1 MISVQE
7 ALNAIENAA
16 LQKVEELQPFGAEL
30 LDSVLSRT
38 ITSPTDLPRFDASAM
53 DGYAVRFGDAADF
66 KLLEEELTAGHGA
79 EIMLA
84 PGEAVRIFTGATC
97 PATADAVV
105 MQEYTEISQGRLKV
119 SPPIKTGQNIR
130 RRGEELR
137 KGQAVL
143 PQGKKLNPSAI
154 GLIASLG
161 IAEVHVYQ
169 MPNVGIL
176 TTGDELTPP
185 GKKLAPG
192 KIYDS
197 NTYMLEA
204 FLKSQ
209 DVKRLRKWHVSD
221 DFKGT
226 ETTIGQALDEH
237 DILLISGGIS
247 VGDYDFV
254 KEALIAN
261 GVTQIFHTVK
271 QKPGKP
277 LFFGQKDQKFVFG
290 LPGNPASA
298 MSNAY
303 LYVLPLINRF
313 KGVEPIHLERVE
325 KFSASNF
332 ARKEGRAQFLK
343 ALLYQDEVT
352 LLEGQGSGMLK
363 SFAESN
369 ALVYVPEENKGI
381 KKGDVVTVIKF
392 NN

>member
-1 MISVQE
+1 M
-7 ALNAIENAA
+7 
-16 LQKVEELQPFGAEL
+16 
-30 LDSVLSRT
+30 
-38 ITSPTDLPRFDASAM
+38 
-53 DGYAVRFGDAADF
+53 
-66 KLLEEELTAGHGA
+66 
-79 EIMLA
+79 
-84 PGEAVRIFTGATC
+84 
-97 PATADAVV
+97 
-105 MQEYTEISQGRLKV
+105 
-119 SPPIKTGQNIR
+119 
-130 RRGEELR
+130 
-137 KGQAVL
+137 

-209 DVKRLRKWHVSD
+209 DVKHLRKWHVSD

-226 ETTIGQALDEH
+226 ETIIGQALDEH

-381 KKGDVVTVIKF
+381 KRGDVVTVIKL